1 MLRPVTAAKP
11 MPPEDV
17 AAPGSPGESLTVGP
31 AATELEI
38 GGMHCGACA
47 SRIEKTLARMP
58 DVVSASVN
66 LATSKAFVAH
76 DQSRVSAEQLCDA
89 VASMGYEA
97 IVARLDGGGHART
110 ASEHWPLRVAISWP
124 LTIAA
129 LVLALVAPPTAS
141 TGWAVLSMAV
151 AVEIAGGWPFLR
163 SAAKLARHG
172 ACNMD
177 TLIALGT
184 LAALAVSSVVTVALD
199 GRHVHI
205 GGGGALA
212 ASLHG
217 VMAPLIVSVLATGR
231 AIETRVRTRA
241 DRAMRSVLALRPPTA
256 RVVTDI
262 EDDAGRLVPPETVP
276 IGALVRVRPGEAI
289 PLDGTVISG
298 WSAVDESMLT
308 GEPLPVDRG
317 PESFVTGGT
326 RNGTGVLVVRV
337 DNLVADSVLA
347 RLEKLVEDAQRGKAP
362 LQRIADRVSS
372 VFVPVVLVLAAITF
386 VLWWLVGGSLGQ
398 ATLSSLAVLLVT
410 CPCAMGLAAPVAM
423 MVASGR
429 AAAAGVYIRSG
440 DAFERMAKADTVVF
454 DKTGTLTA
462 RTAVVTAVAST
473 PSSTDDEVLSLAAA
487 VEADSDQPIAEA
499 IKVRCPARPAASEAA
514 AIPGAGVTGT
524 VGGRQVSVARL
535 PADEIPASI
544 QSMADERSR
553 LGETLV
559 AVSRDGELIGAIA
572 VAMPLRPEAAAT
584 VARLKRLDLDVA
596 ILSGDTENAVRAVAD
611 RLDIRSA
618 KAALSPADKAAALTE
633 LHNRGRTVVMV
644 GDGINDAPALA
655 AADVGCAIGTG
666 SEVALATSDAALLGS
681 DLDGVPAAIEMARS
695 TYGVILQNFGW
706 AMGYNLAAIPLAAAG
721 LLDPIV
727 AAFAMGLSSVLV
739 VLNSLR
745 LSRLGRPGT
754 KTVTRP
760 RLSAGRAGLA
770 VSVVLPV
777 IIFAAL
783 TFAGQ
788 TVSPARGES
797 LLPTLPSLTIVS
809 LPHGGSAETYFEPGG
824 AGLNQWHL
832 IFYGSAAQL
841 ASVEPAVTVRF
852 NGGAPEGLRQLKVAS
867 GHFTEIVVLR
877 PGRWQFRVHTRF
889 GRADVN
895 FVVATSVAP

>member
-1 MLRPVTAAKP
+1 MLRPVTAGRQTPLEAA
-11 MPPEDV
+11 DV
-17 AAPGSPGESLTVGP
+17 SGFMAESLTGGP
-31 AATELEI
+31 ATTELEI

-47 SRIEKTLARMP
+47 SRIEKVLARMP
-58 DVVSASVN
+58 EVASASVN

-76 DQSRVSAEQLCDA
+76 DQAQVSAQQLCDA
-89 VASMGYEA
+89 VARIGYEA
-97 IVARLDGGGHART
+97 AVARPDSGRQPKMT
-110 ASEHWPLRVAISWP
+110 SEHWTLRASVSWP
-124 LTIAA
+124 LTITA
-129 LVLALVAPPTAS
+129 LVLALAAPPTAG
-141 TGWAVLSMAV
+141 TGWAVLTIAI
-151 AVEIAGGWPFLR
+151 AVEVVGGWPFLR
-163 SAAKLARHG
+163 SAIRLARHG

-184 LAALAVSSVVTVALD
+184 MAALAVSSVVTIALD
-199 GRHVHI
+199 GRHLHV

-217 VMAPLIVSVLATGR
+217 IMAPLIVSVLATGR

-256 RVVTDI
+256 RVVASA
-262 EDDAGRLVPPETVP
+262 EDDTGQLVPPETVP

-289 PLDGTVISG
+289 PLDGTVVSG

-317 PESFVTGGT
+317 PESAVTGGT

-337 DNLVADSVLA
+337 DQVVADSVLA

-372 VFVPVVLVLAAITF
+372 IFVPIVLGLAAITF
-386 VLWWLVGGSLGQ
+386 VVWWLAAGSLGK
-398 ATLSSLAVLLVT
+398 ATLASLAVLLVT

-423 MVASGR
+423 MVAAGR
-429 AAAAGVYIRSG
+429 AAAAGVYVRSG
-440 DAFERMAKADTVVF
+440 DALERMAKADTVVF

-462 RTAVVTAVAST
+462 ATAVVTAVASM
-473 PSSTDDEVLSLAAA
+473 PPITDDEVLNLAAA
-487 VEADSDQPIAEA
+487 VEADSDHPIAEA
-499 IKVRCPARPAASEAA
+499 IKARGQTGPIASETA
-514 AIPGAGVTGT
+514 AIPGAGVTGI
-524 VGGRQVSVARL
+524 VGGSEVSVTRAPVEAM
-535 PADEIPASI
+535 PAPI
-544 QSMADERSR
+544 QAMADARTA

-559 AVSRDGELIGAIA
+559 AVSRDGALAGAIA

-584 VARLKRLDLDVA
+584 AARLRKLDLEIA
-596 ILSGDTENAVRAVAD
+596 ILSGDSEKAVRSVAD
-611 RLDIRSA
+611 QLGIRSA
-618 KAALSPADKAAALTE
+618 KAALSPAGKTAALAE
-633 LHNRGRTVVMV
+633 LHESGRTVVMV

-666 SEVALATSDAALLGS
+666 SEAALATSDAALLGS
-681 DLDGVPAAIEMARS
+681 DLRGVPTAIEMARS

-727 AAFAMGLSSVLV
+727 AAFAMGLSSLLV

-745 LSRLGRPGT
+745 LSRLGRSGSET
-754 KTVTRP
+754 ATRP
-760 RLSAGRAGLA
+760 RLSVGRAGLA
-770 VSVVLPV
+770 LSVLLPV
-777 IIFAAL
+777 IIFAGL

-824 AGLNQWHL
+824 TGLNQWHL

-841 ASVEPAVTVRF
+841 ASVRPEVSVRF
-852 NGGAPEGLRQLKVAS
+852 DDGAPEQLRQLKVAR

-877 PGRWQFRVHTRF
+877 PGRWQFRVRTRF
-889 GRADVN
+889 GPAEVT
-895 FVVATSVAP
+895 FKVATAVAP